1 MNNSEN
7 EKTVYII
14 STVSIILN
22 LFLAVIKLTGGII
35 GNSYAVI
42 SDAANSASDV
52 FYSLIVIIGVKISTK
67 KADSSHQFGHER
79 FECVA
84 AILLSFVLLVT
95 GAGIGYTGISNIAT
109 GAYKEFDPPT
119 AFALIVTCISVVT
132 KLIMFAYTFSF
143 AKRINSSALKADAFN
158 HASDVLSSLAVIA
171 GIVGAMFGLL
181 ILDSVAS
188 ILVSLL
194 IIKAAVEVFM
204 ESIRKMT
211 DQSCDENTENEIR
224 ECISEDAGVI
234 RVDALMTRLFGNR
247 IFVIAEIA
255 CDKDLSL
262 TQAHE
267 IAERVH
273 RAVENNFPLVKHVTV
288 HVNPYFEK
296 IAASQNSTVENIDE
310 QSQGKTE

>member
-1 MNNSEN
+1 MNNTET
-7 EKTVYII
+7 EKTVYKI
-14 STVSIILN
+14 SAISILLN
-22 LFLAVIKLTGGII
+22 AFLAVIKLTGGIM
-35 GNSYAVI
+35 GNSYAVL

-119 AFALIVTCISVVT
+119 ALALTVTCISVVT
-132 KLIMFAYTFSF
+132 KLIMFLYTYKF
-143 AKRINSSALKADAFN
+143 AKKINSSALKADAFN

-171 GIVGAMFGLL
+171 GIIGAMCGLL

-188 ILVSLL
+188 ILVSIL

-211 DQSCDENTENEIR
+211 DQSCDEATESAIR
-224 ECISEDAGVI
+224 ECISSDEGVK
-234 RVDALMTRLFGNR
+234 RLDALMTRLFGNR

-273 RAVENNFPLVKHVTV
+273 KKVENNFPLVKHVTV
-288 HVNPYFEK
+288 HVNPYFENE
-296 IAASQNSTVENIDE
+296 SVTQSSTVENIDE
-310 QSQGKTE
+310 QSLGK